1 MKFLSITASVL
12 VASALSGCSGGD
24 EAAQVGTMRMALS
37 ATTASNVTYRLRD
50 AVFDIAGPQNLSVSS
65 ESYNP
70 KDQFITFDLHAGDY
84 DVELTTGWFME
95 YSTDKKAW
103 FVVDAALTS
112 DNPADVAIVTDTSAN
127 VIYKFQVDGSLITF
141 GDGKLN
147 IGMEVEE
154 LTSRCASDLE
164 EVDAAD
170 DPMCGGGSMGGDPIT
185 DAYVCRAD
193 GSYPA
198 NGCAA
203 GTQMNNTWGYSTG
216 PSAPSVA
223 CYVSQSIGATSA
235 PTGCPID
242 TADITCPEGFAWDG
256 STTSLTWVGGGSSW
270 GCFYK
275 CGMTPN
281 PYTANPNYPCLAESY
296 APIGGGGGDRCCATW

>member
-185 DAYVCRAD
+185 DAYVCRE
-193 GSYPA
+193 
-198 NGCAA
+198 
-203 GTQMNNTWGYSTG
+203 
-216 PSAPSVA
+216 
-223 CYVSQSIGATSA
+223 IGRAH
-235 PTGCPID
+235 
-242 TADITCPEGFAWDG
+242 
-256 STTSLTWVGGGSSW
+256 V
-270 GCFYK
+270 
-275 CGMTPN
+275 
-281 PYTANPNYPCLAESY
+281 
-296 APIGGGGGDRCCATW
+296 